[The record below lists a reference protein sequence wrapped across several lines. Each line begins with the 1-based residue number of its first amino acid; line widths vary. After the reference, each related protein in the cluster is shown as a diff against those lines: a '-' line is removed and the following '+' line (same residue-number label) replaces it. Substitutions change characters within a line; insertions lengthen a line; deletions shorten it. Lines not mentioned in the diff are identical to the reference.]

1 MSFAPDSA
9 CGLRLVFVRGLEV
22 QASLGVHA
30 HERRARQRVV
40 IGVELAVLD
49 DARADGVGRDDL
61 RRVVD
66 YQQIVQV
73 ARDEALAGH
82 VYLVETLAERI
93 AMAALADPRVQRARV
108 SVEKP
113 EAFQDVAS
121 VGVVVERARR

>member
-9 CGLRLVFVRGLEV
+9 AGLRLVFVRGLEV
-22 QASLGVHA
+22 MASLGVHA
-30 HERRARQRVV
+30 HERKAPQRVV

-49 DARADGVGRDDL
+49 DAQAEGVGRDDL

-66 YQQIVQV
+66 YQHIVQA
-73 ARDEALAGH
+73 ARDAALAGH

-93 AMAALADPRVQRARV
+93 AMAALQDPRVRRARV
-108 SVEKP
+108 SIEKP

-121 VGVVVERARR
+121 VGVVVERARA